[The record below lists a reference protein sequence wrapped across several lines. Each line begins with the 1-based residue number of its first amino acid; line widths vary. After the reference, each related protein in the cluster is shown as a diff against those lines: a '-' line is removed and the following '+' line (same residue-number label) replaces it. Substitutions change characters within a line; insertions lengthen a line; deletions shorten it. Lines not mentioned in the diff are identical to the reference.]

1 MPAGFHVASA
11 WVDIHAESAGLKNE
25 IKRAIEGA
33 VAGDNG
39 KVKLNVDAGTLRA
52 RVQSAIKSATTGAE
66 GKVKLDLDA
75 GALRGKVESAVK
87 AAAAG
92 ARGEI
97 KLDLDAGSLRAKIQ
111 AATKAAGARVDIG
124 VDLKDGEFKSKL
136 ASMVAIGNAAK
147 INVKMDVDTGA
158 FSGKV
163 QAAIQ
168 AAGANNIDIGIDVK
182 DLAATEA
189 KIAAL
194 VAKHRTIKIDA
205 DIDFSAAHVAALKGM
220 RVKINTDIDAG
231 ELQGKIRAAVAAG
244 GAATKIR
251 IGTDIDYVGKFA
263 AFRAAVAAIHP
274 TIHVNVDVDRNRW
287 QQWLS
292 EISQGANNAGNS
304 VGNMGR
310 MMTNAS
316 SVFTSGGGL
325 MLAAIAVL
333 GPAIMV
339 IVADV
344 ALLAA
349 ALAAIALPI
358 GIIALGTMLQ
368 TTKAELKAFMTDLQ
382 GVSKAVSQA
391 FGPAMTAGMSQI
403 KSSIAQLG
411 PALNA
416 MFANAGQLVQPMIQ
430 SFQNLAS
437 GAIPGITAALN
448 NMKSAMPGIQAGFSA
463 MGQGVGSFFQ
473 QLTQNGAAIGTLWQT
488 IGNGIKTVMTSL
500 GSMMSGLASN
510 PAVVQMLAQSFQLL
524 GQSVQLVGQSIQA
537 FAPVMNTAMSAL
549 SSGMTAV
556 GPAIDNLGRLSS
568 AFSTLTSGGGPI
580 NAFKQLFGG
589 GDDPAKKMAE
599 SMKEAAA
606 AAATLQNG
614 PLGQIGK
621 SSAEGATAVRQQAQA
636 FEELAK
642 AAAKLDGNFGAG
654 TGILAQNLA
663 AIGKT
668 AQDASNSVLKLGQNA
683 QSALGGQIGLAQA
696 IADGK
701 AKTSEFAGALTMTN
715 GQLNLTSQKSRDAA
729 SALNNIAQAGTQAAT
744 SFMNQGNWS
753 AAGQAIDQARQS
765 IVALGQSFGL
775 SLPQAQQLA
784 NTLLTFPDKEVQF
797 KLNVAQAKAGLTD
810 VQNAFKQLS
819 SGEHKVVVN
828 AMTAPAQAALEAL
841 GFKIK
846 DLGNGKVEVQ
856 ANTEAAKASLD
867 GLQTVLDALASGQ
880 HEVSIKADQIPAVSA
895 ALTALGATVTSL
907 PNGDIKITAK
917 DGATTIVHGVKAA
930 MDAVPATKQ
939 VAITANGVGPGIDQ
953 VNQFV
958 AGISKIPGSKQVT
971 ITANGVG
978 PGIDQVNQFVAGIS
992 KIPASKN
999 TTANLNGNAAAKAKE
1014 TATALDD
1021 IPANKETQANMT
1033 GDAATKAAEV
1043 ELKINGLPASKTVIV
1058 MVNIS
1063 GTEQIDKLTALNAV
1077 NNKAIAVSVSIT
1089 GTEQIDKLTALNA
1102 VNNKN
1107 IQVTVNI
1114 SGADQIAKLTALNA
1128 VNNKN
1133 ISVTVSIQ
1141 GNLDKMAEL
1150 QQINTI
1156 NNKNISV
1163 QVNIGGNL
1171 DKLAE
1176 LKQLNSINAKNISV
1190 NVSISGA
1197 DQISKLKELN
1207 NIQSKSITVT
1217 VNANAG
1223 PIQQIKTALAGINN
1237 KTVTVNV
1244 SANAGPVNT
1253 LKSAIA
1259 GIANK
1264 SVTVTATAPTGA
1276 VNTLKSTIA
1285 SVQGKTVTVTANVNG
1300 LGAVQSLI
1308 AAIAAVQSKTVT
1320 VTVNTV
1326 KTGSAAGGGYMHADN
1341 LPGFATGGRSV
1352 KGGGNVN
1359 GIGSGTSDSIL
1370 ARLSNGEF
1378 VVRAS
1383 MVKKYG
1389 TEFLTAINHGALGPM
1404 LSNMSRRVPGF
1415 SSGGEVSLGNV
1426 QPGDRG
1432 DEVLL
1437 LQKALK
1443 EIFPDFDYSSGPGV
1457 FGPRTK
1463 ATYSKFQKSMG
1474 YSGSGAN
1481 GSPGMASLVALAN
1494 RTGEFSIR
1502 TSQNVIDY
1510 VIKWGD
1516 TLTSIARKFGTS
1528 VDELVKLNHI
1538 SNPDRI
1544 GAGDHLKIPVHGGTP
1559 KTIPAVLPGTK
1570 PGDWNY
1576 LAPPKFSKL
1585 TIRKDSEGKD
1595 DPAIDTLKEKTGV
1608 NTFAANHYFG
1618 NLTGTGP
1625 TIANAIKDATDPKSL
1640 ADALDSLRTDV
1651 IHGLTDTSGRN
1662 SLLEYIAQ
1670 GGKIELGYQKM
1681 LADNTKSL
1689 EEAKK
1694 SQDEL
1699 TTSYKSLIQSVS
1711 DTVHQFA
1718 TLVKTGKA
1726 GASTET
1732 MLRQLT
1738 LDAGKSQQF
1747 SQGISSL
1754 KGRGLNG
1761 TTLAQIAA
1769 SGPVDGNR
1777 TMQSL
1782 LQATPEQ
1789 LAQINALQTQIDAAG
1804 LSAGTA
1810 AADAMYKAGMD
1821 ASKGLVDGL
1830 TAQKTAIEDAMKMIA
1845 MAMQT
1850 AIKQALGIKSPST
1863 VFHGF
1868 GVNTIR
1874 GYINGALAEGKDVP
1888 AIIQSICDQ
1897 MGLDNK
1903 GRTGNWTAPAVDAA
1917 AGTSAT
1923 GTAPGSGNLTVHGGI
1938 HVRIDGSN
1946 IDFKNPEECRKVAK
1960 DLGQY
1965 IVEEIRDIN
1974 RKRS

>member
-92 ARGEI
+92 ARGEV

-124 VDLKDGEFKSKL
+124 VDLKDGAFKSKL
-136 ASMVAIGNAAK
+136 ASMVAMGNAAK
-147 INVKMDVDTGA
+147 INVDMDVDTGA

-263 AFRAAVAAIHP
+263 AFRAAVAAMHP
-274 TIHVNVDVDRNRW
+274 TIHVNVDVDRDRW

-304 VGNMGR
+304 IGNMGR

-316 SVFTSGGGL
+316 GAVMSSGGM
-325 MLAAIAVL
+325 MLAAIAVIA
-333 GPAIMV
+333 P
-339 IVADV
+339 
-344 ALLAA
+344 A
-349 ALAAIALPI
+349 ALVAANAVLLLGAAVAAIALPV
-358 GIIALGTMLQ
+358 GIMALGAFLQ
-368 TTKAELKAFMTDLQ
+368 KATVDIGTFKAQLSSVGQ
-382 GVSKAVSQA
+382 AVSQS
-391 FGPAMTAGMSQI
+391 FGPALQQGMNQVI
-403 KSSIAQLG
+403 QSIAQLG

-416 MFANAGQLVQPMIQ
+416 MFANAGQLVQPMVQ
-430 SFQNLAS
+430 AFQNLAS
-437 GAIPGITAALN
+437 GALPGITAALQ
-448 NMKSAMPGIQAGFSA
+448 NMQSAMPGIQAGFTQI
-463 MGQGVGSFFQ
+463 GEGVGNFFEK
-473 QLTQNGAAIGTLWQT
+473 LTSNGTAIGTLWQT
-488 IGNGIKTVMTSL
+488 IGSGINQVMTQL
-500 GSMMSGLASN
+500 GSTMGQLASN
-510 PAVVQMLAQSFQLL
+510 PAAIQMLAQTFQLL
-524 GQSVQLVGQSIQA
+524 AQGVQLAGTAVSS
-537 FAPVMNTAMSAL
+537 FAPMMNTVMSAA
-549 SSGMTAV
+549 SSGMAAL
-556 GPAIDNLGRLSS
+556 GPLIEGFAH
-568 AFSTLTSGGGPI
+568 FSDVFSKITSGDLLGGI
-580 NAFKQLFGG
+580 KSIFGG
-589 GDDPAKKMAE
+589 GSDSAKDMAQ
-599 SMKEAAA
+599 SMQEAAT

-614 PLGQIGK
+614 PLGDIGK
-621 SSAEGATAVRQQAQA
+621 SSAAGATAVHQQAQA
-636 FEELAK
+636 FAELAA
-642 AAAKLDGNFGAG
+642 AAAKLDGNFGSG
-654 TGILAQNLA
+654 VGILQQNLA

-668 AQDASNSVLKLGQNA
+668 AQDASNSVMKLGTNA

-701 AKTSEFAGALTMTN
+701 AKTTEFAGALTMTN
-715 GQLNLTSQKSRDAA
+715 GQLNLTSEKSIGAA
-729 SALNNIAQAGTQAAT
+729 TALNNVAQAGTQAAT
-744 SFMNQGNWS
+744 AFMNQGNWS
-753 AAGQAIDQARQS
+753 AAGAAIDQARQS
-765 IVALGQSFGL
+765 IVSLGQSFGL

-797 KLNVAQAKAGLTD
+797 KLNVEQAKAGLTD
-810 VQNAFKQLS
+810 VQNAFQQLS

-828 AMTAPAQAALEAL
+828 AMTEPAQAALEAL

-856 ANTEAAKASLD
+856 ANTDAAKAALD

-880 HEVSIKADQIPAVSA
+880 TEVSIKADQVPAVSA

-907 PNGDIKITAK
+907 PNGDIQITAK
-917 DGATTIVHGVKAA
+917 DGATTIVHGVKS
-930 MDAVPATKQ
+930 AVDGLVDKTIGINAIGNGADVARTTKT
-939 VAITANGVGPGIDQ
+939 V
-953 VNQFV
+953 
-958 AGISKIPGSKQVT
+958 
-971 ITANGVG
+971 
-978 PGIDQVNQFVAGIS
+978 
-992 KIPASKN
+992 
-999 TTANLNGNAAAKAKE
+999 
-1014 TATALDD
+1014 LDD
-1021 IPANKETQANMT
+1021 IPPTKDTALNATGNTATEAGKAKNFVETIPESKDTALNAT
-1033 GDAATKAAEV
+1033 GDAATKAAEI
-1043 ELKINGLPASKTVIV
+1043 ELKINGLPDSKSVIV
-1058 MVNIS
+1058 MVNIT
-1063 GTEQIDKLTALNAV
+1063 GTEQIDKLTALNDV
-1077 NNKAIAVSVSIT
+1077 QNKAIAVSVSIT
-1089 GTEQIDKLTALNA
+1089 GTEGIEKLTALNA
-1102 VNNKN
+1102 VNNKS
-1107 IQVTVNI
+1107 IAVSVSIT
-1114 SGADQIAKLTALNA
+1114 GAEQIAKLTPLNS
-1128 VNNKN
+1128 VNSKN
-1133 ISVTVSIQ
+1133 IMVSVSIT
-1141 GNLDKMAEL
+1141 GAEQVAKL
-1150 QQINTI
+1150 TPLNSI
-1156 NNKNISV
+1156 NNKNIV
-1163 QVNIGGNL
+1163 VNVSITGQI
-1171 DKLAE
+1171 DKIE
-1176 LKQLNSINAKNISV
+1176 QLKQLNSISNKSISVSVNLSGIEQIDKLKNIKTNYSV
-1190 NVSISGA
+1190 
-1197 DQISKLKELN
+1197 K
-1207 NIQSKSITVT
+1207 
-1217 VNANAG
+1217 
-1223 PIQQIKTALAGINN
+1223 
-1237 KTVTVNV
+1237 
-1244 SANAGPVNT
+1244 
-1253 LKSAIA
+1253 
-1259 GIANK
+1259 
-1264 SVTVTATAPTGA
+1264 VTVTASGIEGISSKLAGIKGRTVAIKVTDNGSTAAISSKIAGIKGKTAAIKVTDNGSAAA
-1276 VNTLKSTIA
+1276 VQGMINAIH
-1285 SVQGKTVTVTANVNG
+1285 GKTVE
-1300 LGAVQSLI
+1300 
-1308 AAIAAVQSKTVT
+1308 
-1320 VTVNTV
+1320 VTVNIKV
-1326 KTGSAAGGGYMHADN
+1326 NGSMPAATGGYMHSDMM
-1341 LPGFATGGRSV
+1341 PGFAAGGTSQRPV
-1352 KGGGNVN
+1352 RNYKPGGNIF
-1359 GIGSGTSDSIL
+1359 GMGSGTSDDIL

-1378 VVRAS
+1378 VIRSA

-1389 TEFLTAINHGALGPM
+1389 PEFLAGINSGHFNPAAAMHNFNGAM
-1404 LSNMSRRVPGF
+1404 KYAT
-1415 SSGGEVSLGNV
+1415 GGMVGVGDV

-1432 DEVLL
+1432 DAVLL

-1443 EIFPDFDYSSGPGV
+1443 ELYPEFDYSSGPGI
-1457 FGPRTK
+1457 FGPRTQ
-1463 ATYSKFQKSMG
+1463 ATYSKFQTSLG

-1481 GSPGMASLVALAN
+1481 GSPGIASLVALAN
-1494 RTGEFSIR
+1494 RTGEFSVK
-1502 TSQNVIDY
+1502 TSQSVINY

-1538 SNPDRI
+1538 SDPNRI
-1544 GAGDHLKIPVHGGTP
+1544 YAGNTLKIPVHGSGTP
-1559 KTIPAVLPGTK
+1559 KPIPSVIPGTK

-1585 TIRKDSEGKD
+1585 SIRTSGEDNKEDA
-1595 DPAIDTLKEKTGV
+1595 AIDTLKEKTGV

-1625 TIANAIKDATDPKSL
+1625 TLLNSILDATDIKSL
-1640 ADALDSLRTDV
+1640 ASTMDTLRTDI
-1651 IHGLTDTSGRN
+1651 IHGFNDGAGRN
-1662 SLLEYIAQ
+1662 SLLEYTAAA
-1670 GGKIELGYQKM
+1670 GKIQIGYMKM
-1681 LADNTKSL
+1681 LEDNTKSL
-1689 EEAKK
+1689 EDAKK
-1694 SQDEL
+1694 AQDDVNS
-1699 TTSYKSLIQSVS
+1699 SYKSLVQSIS
-1711 DTVHQFA
+1711 DAVHQFA
-1718 TLVKTGKA
+1718 NLVKTGKA

-1732 MLRQLT
+1732 MIRQLT
-1738 LDAGKSQQF
+1738 LDAGKTQQF
-1747 SQGISSL
+1747 SQGIESL

-1769 SGPVDGNR
+1769 AGPVDGNR
-1777 TMQSL
+1777 TMASL

-1789 LAQINALQTQIDAAG
+1789 LAQINALQQQIDIAG
-1804 LSAGTA
+1804 AKAGTA
-1810 AADAMYKAGMD
+1810 AAETMYAAGIN
-1821 ASKGLVDGL
+1821 AAKGLVDGL

-1903 GRTGNWTAPAVDAA
+1903 GGKGNWSAPAVDPA
-1917 AGTSAT
+1917 AGTSAAGAAL
-1923 GTAPGSGNLTVHGGI
+1923 GTGNLTVHGGI